1 MPRQIANSTD
11 RESASDWAARP
22 AAFTRPAGRLEEY
35 STCSVFAVVF
45 AVFLASVLM
54 LGLFVSLSSAD
65 AATVHHPKRRHVMVR
80 PNEGLNFD
88 GLNFGPAGGVELGP
102 RAGAAAGPF

>member
-1 MPRQIANSTD
+1 MMR
-11 RESASDWAARP
+11 
-22 AAFTRPAGRLEEY
+22 
-35 STCSVFAVVF
+35 SVFAIVS
-45 AVFLASVLM
+45 ASVLV
-54 LGLFVSLSSAD
+54 LGLFISLCASAD